1 MLPPVKRI
9 LKIKSIRPYTP
20 ESITPVQTTVLT
32 TVVTTIKSTL
42 QKEKKE
48 KKEKKIHPSLT
59 QFYSDKTTYEICID
73 EAGRGPLFGRVYI
86 ASVVL
91 PRDGSFLVD
100 GIMDSK
106 MIKSADKLRQLSE
119 RIKKEAVAWHIAY
132 LEPGEIDNINILNA
146 TLNGMHEC
154 VRNICSQLEDNGKSM
169 NSDNTLAVV
178 DGNQFNPY
186 CKWNEETQT
195 IEWLPY
201 VTVEHGDSLY
211 VGVAAASILAK
222 HAHDSYIWDL
232 CDQYPELD
240 AKYKL
245 RSNVGYGTKHHL
257 DGIREH
263 GITRWHRKSFGPCKE
278 SVAKV

>member
-1 MLPPVKRI
+1 MI
-9 LKIKSIRPYTP
+9 QTLKIKSIRPYTP
-20 ESITPVQTTVLT
+20 EESITPAKTTVLT
-32 TVVTTIKSTL
+32 PV
-42 QKEKKE
+42 
-48 KKEKKIHPSLT
+48 KKEKKIHPPLT
-59 QFYSDKTTYEICID
+59 QFYSDKSTYEICID

-100 GIMDSK
+100 GITDSK
-106 MIKSADKLRQLSE
+106 LIKSPEKIRQLSE
-119 RIKKEAVAWHIAY
+119 RIKKEAIAWHIAY

-154 VRNICSQLEDNGKSM
+154 VRNICSQIEDNHKIIH
-169 NSDNTLAVV
+169 NDNTIILV
-178 DGNQFNPY
+178 DGNQFKPY
-186 CKWNEETQT
+186 CKWNEETET

-201 VTVEHGDSLY
+201 LTVEHGDSLY
-211 VGVAAASILAK
+211 VGIAAASILAK

-232 CDQYPELD
+232 CDKYPELD

-263 GITRWHRKSFGPCKE
+263 GITIWHRKSFGPCKT
-278 SVAKV
+278 ALQIDIK